1 MFFLFLIVLFFSPL
15 FFHFFLYFYYET
27 IASVN
32 TFSIMF
38 EVGVMYAESA
48 FFFLY
53 HLLLSFAM
61 AFLPVVIEDSFQ
73 FSLINRRRKESQPLY
88 LSLI

>member
-48 FFFLY
+48 FFFFIIFY
-53 HLLLSFAM
+53 LLRWPSCQL
-61 AFLPVVIEDSFQ
+61 L
-73 FSLINRRRKESQPLY
+73 
-88 LSLI
+88 